1 MYLNWPERLQSLLP
15 RHAMRA
21 RVNRAAGLC
30 YFNEIFL
37 SRLTIERLKPS
48 KMAKQGRHC
57 LCSIF
62 YRAFSMR
69 HTSSRS
75 FCSKFFYRLF
85 PLLLRNAEGEEKDR
99 SSKEISTE
107 TQLAFNKM
115 IIKKRFT
122 RVTDAAAWRAVTNT
136 RKGANDRNRRAWCI
150 GFDSVGT
157 CHFNRF

>member
-37 SRLTIERLKPS
+37 SRLTIERLKPL
-48 KMAKQGRHC
+48 KMMKQGRHC

-85 PLLLRNAEGEEKDR
+85 SLLLRNAEGEKDR
-99 SSKEISTE
+99 SSKEISIE

-122 RVTDAAAWRAVTNT
+122 RVADVAAWRAVTNT
-136 RKGANDRNRRAWCI
+136 RKEANDRNRRAWCI